1 MILEGLGNGM
11 TLDDF
16 EESFGGFPKEALP
29 EIFQAAK
36 ELVEQNDN
44 VPA

>member
-1 MILEGLGNGM
+1 M

-16 EESFGGFPKEALP
+16 EESFGGFPKESLP

-44 VPA
+44 VAA